1 MNLLVGLTVNRIE
14 ELMKTGEKIQAS
26 KKVEDIVGMTKIVF
40 ESQIRE
46 SLKFCTKWDWMPK
59 GIMQRLGTSTK
70 VTFEAH
76 FYSLQ
81 YLIVTTLTNY
91 YYFRSV

>member
-26 KKVEDIVGMTKIVF
+26 KKVEDIVGMAKIVF
-40 ESQIRE
+40 ESQIWK
-46 SLKFCTKWDWMPK
+46 SLNFCKKWDWMPK

-70 VTFEAH
+70 VIFGLIFILRH
-76 FYSLQ
+76 
-81 YLIVTTLTNY
+81 LIVTIWTNL
-91 YYFRSV
+91 YYFRFV